1 MAGPISPGTTQAVDI
16 TANMRGRQRSGY
28 PRDIATYATAGTTPA
43 PRPCTA
49 RPATSTAMLGA
60 VPPMV
65 RPAAKKARPASIG
78 QPSGTRSAQ
87 VPASTMPMR
96 LDSMKALNTQPYSC
110 RSPRCR
116 LTTGSTVAMASA
128 SKATRVTAST
138 RPIVRDRRSG
148 AHTPPGESASVGV
161 GGRGVGAARSVLISA
176 SLKPHAQLTS
186 RPCTGGSE
194 RPGQAG
200 YLAGPGHG
208 GGSREAT
215 AGRVP
220 PGRPVAGSTARR
232 GGRR

>member
-1 MAGPISPGTTQAVDI
+1 MTGPISPGTTQAVDI

-49 RPATSTAMLGA
+49 RPATSTVMLGA
-60 VPPMV
+60 VPPMT
-65 RPAAKKARPASIG
+65 RPAAKKTRPASIG

-96 LDSMKALNTQPYSC
+96 LDSRKALNTHPYSR
-110 RSPRCR
+110 RSPRWR

-138 RPIVRDRRSG
+138 RPVVRDRRSG
-148 AHTPPGESASVGV
+148 AHTPPGESASV
-161 GGRGVGAARSVLISA
+161 RGVGAARSVLISA
-176 SLKPHAQLTS
+176 SLKPQAQLTS

-194 RPGQAG
+194 RPGR
-200 YLAGPGHG
+200 PGWI
-208 GGSREAT
+208 
-215 AGRVP
+215 
-220 PGRPVAGSTARR
+220 PGRPGRGRLPPGSYRWAGSARVAA
-232 GGRR
+232 GR

>member
-28 PRDIATYATAGTTPA
+28 PREIATYATAGTTPA

-60 VPPMV
+60 VPPMT
-65 RPAAKKARPASIG
+65 RPAAKNARPASIG

-96 LDSMKALNTQPYSC
+96 LDSMNALNTQPYSR
-110 RSPRCR
+110 RSPRWR

-138 RPIVRDRRSG
+138 RPIVSDRRSG
-148 AHTPPGESASVGV
+148 AHTPPGESASV
-161 GGRGVGAARSVLISA
+161 RGVGAARSCSFQPA
-176 SLKPHAQLTS
+176 
-186 RPCTGGSE
+186 
-194 RPGQAG
+194 
-200 YLAGPGHG
+200 
-208 GGSREAT
+208 
-215 AGRVP
+215 
-220 PGRPVAGSTARR
+220 
-232 GGRR
+232 

>member
-96 LDSMKALNTQPYSC
+96 LDSRKALNTQPYSC
-110 RSPRCR
+110 RSPRWR

-148 AHTPPGESASVGV
+148 AHTPPGESASV
-161 GGRGVGAARSVLISA
+161 RGVGAARCVLISA
-176 SLKPHAQLTS
+176 SLKPEAQLTS

-194 RPGQAG
+194 RPGR
-200 YLAGPGHG
+200 PGG
-208 GGSREAT
+208 I
-215 AGRVP
+215 
-220 PGRPVAGSTARR
+220 PGRPGRGRQPGSYRRAGAARVAG
-232 GGRR
+232 GR